1 MTRRIGLACTTL
13 ALLVAAAAVAFAQAP
28 EGLRGPDAFAQIQ
41 DPRDRSIALFTEAG
55 KVLQH
60 PRCVNCHPAD
70 DRPRQGI
77 ASRLHQ
83 PAARRGPDN
92 HGVAGMTCNACH
104 HATNFDAARVP
115 GHPDWH
121 LAPLSMA
128 WLGRSLGQICAQ
140 IKDSERNGGKTLDE
154 IAHHMAEDSLVGWA
168 WAPGEGRQPAP
179 GTQRQLGELVRGWID
194 TGAECPAG

>member
-1 MTRRIGLACTTL
+1 MTRPISLAGATL
-13 ALLVAAAAVAFAQAP
+13 VLLAATATVAVAQAP
-28 EGLRGPDAFAQIQ
+28 ESLRGPDAFASIANS
-41 DPRDRSIALFTEAG
+41 RDRSIALFTEAG
-55 KVLQH
+55 KVLLH

-77 ASRLHQ
+77 GSRLHQ

-92 HGVAGMTCNACH
+92 HGVAGMTCDACH

-128 WLGRSLGQICAQ
+128 WLGRSLGQICTQ
-140 IKDSERNGGKTLDE
+140 IKDRERNGGKTMDE

-168 WAPGEGRQPAP
+168 WAPGAGRQPAP
-179 GTQRQLGELVRGWID
+179 GTQRQFGELIRGWID
-194 TGAECPAG
+194 AGAECPAG

>member
-1 MTRRIGLACTTL
+1 MTRPLGLACIVA
-13 ALLVAAAAVAFAQAP
+13 ALLGAAAAVAQAP
-28 EGLRGPDAFAQIQ
+28 DGLRGPEAFAGIQ
-41 DPRDRSIALFTEAG
+41 ESRERSIALFTEAG

-70 DRPRQGI
+70 DRPRQGMQ
-77 ASRLHQ
+77 SRLHQ

-128 WLGRSLGQICAQ
+128 WLGRSLGQICTQ
-140 IKDSERNGGKTLDE
+140 LKDGERNGGKTMDE

-168 WAPGEGRQPAP
+168 WAPGAGREPAP
-179 GTQRQLGELVRGWID
+179 GTQRQLGALIRGWID
-194 TGAECPAG
+194 TGAECPGE

>member
-13 ALLVAAAAVAFAQAP
+13 ALLAAAAAFAQAP

-41 DPRDRSIALFTEAG
+41 DARERSIALFTEAG

-77 ASRLHQ
+77 GSRLHQ
-83 PAARRGPDN
+83 PAARRGADN
-92 HGVAGMTCNACH
+92 RGVAGMTCDACH
-104 HATNFDAARVP
+104 HAKNFDAARVP

-128 WLGRSLGQICAQ
+128 WLGLSLGQICTQ
-140 IKDSERNGGKTLDE
+140 IKDSERNGGKTLDQ
-154 IAHHMAEDSLVGWA
+154 IAHHMAEDSLVAWA
-168 WAPGEGRQPAP
+168 WSPGAGREPAP
-179 GTQRQLGELVRGWID
+179 GTQRQLGALIRGWID